1 MAKRAPVGE
10 KTYSPL
16 NTAILSSV
24 LSHTATAATAIE
36 KTVEPKVETPPMRL
50 VQPMPNAK
58 KLDLEKRILFSREEA
73 HGLDRLVNSLAIRFN
88 AQLKTSHVIRALT
101 LLVLQSAGDIE
112 RRATEHGP
120 MVRPSNG
127 DMAAL
132 HRFDRELA
140 RIIGAALRDAS
151 PLQEPL

>member
-1 MAKRAPVGE
+1 MAKRAPIDE
-10 KTYSPL
+10 KPFRPL
-16 NTAILSSV
+16 NTDILSSV
-24 LSHTATAATAIE
+24 MNHTATATTAIE
-36 KTVEPKVETPPMRL
+36 KAVEPKEEAPPIRL

-140 RIIGAALRDAS
+140 RIIGSALRDA
-151 PLQEPL
+151 PALQEPL